1 MIKNLPFDE
10 GKTEIMKISNTLKK
24 EAETL
29 LQRVI
34 HFQQKIDK
42 CKTKEEVEKI
52 MMNCDMEEDLVYIR
66 LEER

>member
-1 MIKNLPFDE
+1 MIKNLAFDE
-10 GKTEIMKISNTLKK
+10 GKTEIMKISNKLKK

-42 CKTKEEVEKI
+42 CKTKEEVEI
-52 MMNCDMEEDLVYIR
+52 
-66 LEER
+66 